1 MRLCGPRLGR
11 EPHGGGIGCSCGK
24 PYPGKKQYD
33 TWDDED
39 KAGYQLYLQE
49 QDMEKRAYRDWYL
62 SQSPETAPRNRP
74 AGTGVSIQVIP

>member
-1 MRLCGPRLGR
+1 MSQIASFSPMRLCGPRLGR

-39 KAGYQLYLQE
+39 KAGYQLYL
-49 QDMEKRAYRDWYL
+49 
-62 SQSPETAPRNRP
+62 
-74 AGTGVSIQVIP
+74 

>member
-1 MRLCGPRLGR
+1 MASVSTWSGIRNKLEQDYLCPALRGHIQIIASFSPMRLCGPRLGR

-39 KAGYQLYLQE
+39 KAGYQLYL
-49 QDMEKRAYRDWYL
+49 
-62 SQSPETAPRNRP
+62 
-74 AGTGVSIQVIP
+74 